1 MQISWIKFALSII
14 DVPDLIS
21 VVAHQ
26 MTVDPKFIVD
36 LLLSCRIDSDID
48 SAPFFSRWCVVCP
61 TAPIFL
67 VSGSV
72 RQILI
77 WAICSRDPVPPQVK

>member
-1 MQISWIKFALSII
+1 MQISWII

-48 SAPFFSRWCVVCP
+48 SAPFFPDGVWCVQQHLF
-61 TAPIFL
+61 FL
-67 VSGSV
+67 F
-72 RQILI
+72 RE
-77 WAICSRDPVPPQVK
+77 CSANPDLGDLL